1 MFKYPTN
8 SEVVATVYTP
18 KTEVNASSTQH
29 DPSPRPV
36 GVFAATGRH
45 GHLDRL
51 TGQVGVWVQARR
63 CAEQST
69 GVQVDHYRQI
79 QFRATTTTAGGDL
92 GHVAH
97 PARVRTVCGGLASLC
112 RASSSWQEIFSFEVG
127 DGRVGQAGVDVCGP
141 VPGDRFVGSGVVIV
155 VAVGV
160 DLLDQTQAVVGHDRH
175 DWEQLASALIDLTQV
190 GQRMAK

>member
-79 QFRATTTTAGGDL
+79 QFRPRPPPPVGISVMSPTQRAFGRSAVGLPPCVARQVVGRKSSLSKLGMVGSARPVWTSAG
-92 GHVAH
+92 
-97 PARVRTVCGGLASLC
+97 RF
-112 RASSSWQEIFSFEVG
+112 QEIASW
-127 DGRVGQAGVDVCGP
+127 GRVW
-141 VPGDRFVGSGVVIV
+141 
-155 VAVGV
+155 
-160 DLLDQTQAVVGHDRH
+160 L
-175 DWEQLASALIDLTQV
+175 
-190 GQRMAK
+190 